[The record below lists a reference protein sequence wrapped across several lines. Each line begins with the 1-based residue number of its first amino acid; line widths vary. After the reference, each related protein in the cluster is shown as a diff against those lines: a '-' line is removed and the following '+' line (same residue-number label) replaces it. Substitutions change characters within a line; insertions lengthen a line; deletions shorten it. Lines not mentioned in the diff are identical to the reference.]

1 MKIVKEINTYCP
13 KCNKHTLH
21 SVKLYSKGPMRGTDI
36 GNRRRRRKLKGY
48 VGKVKG
54 QASVKKLA
62 KRQKVLLTCK
72 VCKYTVERVVGS
84 RTKKRLE
91 FNVETA

>member
-1 MKIVKEINTYCP
+1 MKITKEINAYCP
-13 KCNKHTLH
+13 NCNKHTPH
-21 SVKLYSKGPMRGTDI
+21 TVRLYSKGTMSGLKIGT
-36 GNRRRRRKLKGY
+36 RRAVRKRTGY

-54 QASVKKLA
+54 QATVIKTA
-62 KRQKVLLTCK
+62 KRQKVLLVCK

-91 FNVETA
+91 LKAE